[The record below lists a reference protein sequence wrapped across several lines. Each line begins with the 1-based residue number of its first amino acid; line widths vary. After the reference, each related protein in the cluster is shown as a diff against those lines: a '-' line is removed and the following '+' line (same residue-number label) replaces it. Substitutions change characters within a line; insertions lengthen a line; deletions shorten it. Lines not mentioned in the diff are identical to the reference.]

1 MGPTEDQ
8 RGHRADPLMAA
19 TFRRVLV
26 GFDGS
31 PDSCEALRAATAIAG
46 RDGGHVVAL
55 SVLRHAP
62 GHEGNGEPDS
72 ESGELRRL
80 AEACFDQLRRGS
92 QQAGAVRMS
101 VQVVF
106 SDRESAGQVVSGY
119 AAEHGFD
126 MLVVGRHGDGVRPRS
141 RLGRVADA
149 AAHSCSVPV
158 LLLSAP

>member
-1 MGPTEDQ
+1 
-8 RGHRADPLMAA
+8 MAA
-19 TFRRVLV
+19 AFRRVLV

-72 ESGELRRL
+72 ESGDLRKL
-80 AEACFDQLRRGS
+80 AEACFEQLRRGS
-92 QQAGAVRMS
+92 HLADGVRLS
-101 VQVVF
+101 IQIVF
-106 SDRESAGQVVSGY
+106 SDRENAGRVVSGY

-126 MLVVGRHGDGVRPRS
+126 MLVVGRHGDGLRPRS
-141 RLGRVADA
+141 RLGRVADV
-149 AAHSCSVPV
+149 AAHTCSVPV
-158 LLLSAP
+158 LLLTAP

>member
-1 MGPTEDQ
+1 
-8 RGHRADPLMAA
+8 MAA
-19 TFRRVLV
+19 AFRRVLV

-31 PDSCEALRAATAIAG
+31 PDACEALKAAVAIAG

-62 GHEGNGEPDS
+62 SHEENEIQDG
-72 ESGELRRL
+72 ESGELRKL
-80 AEACFDQLRRGS
+80 AEASFDKLRRGP
-92 QQAGAVRMS
+92 QPTGGVRMS
-101 VQVVF
+101 IQVVF
-106 SDRESAGQVVSGY
+106 SDRESAAQVVSSY

-126 MLVVGRHGDGVRPRS
+126 MLVLGRHGDGVRPRS

-149 AAHSCSVPV
+149 AAHACSVPV

>member
-1 MGPTEDQ
+1 
-8 RGHRADPLMAA
+8 MAA
-19 TFRRVLV
+19 AFRRVLV

-31 PDSCEALRAATAIAG
+31 PDACEALGAATEIAG

-55 SVLRHAP
+55 SVIPHAP
-62 GHEGNGEPDS
+62 SHDGDREPDS

-80 AEACFDQLRRGS
+80 AEACFDQLRRGP
-92 QQAGAVRMS
+92 QPTGGVRMS

-126 MLVVGRHGDGVRPRS
+126 MLVLGRHGDGVRPRS
-141 RLGRVADA
+141 RLGRVADV
-149 AAHSCSVPV
+149 AAHACSVPV